1 MLLRFRF
8 SNYRSFRDEQEL
20 SLVAS
25 PFSEMPASVIESPA
39 VPDGI
44 LPVAAIY
51 GANASGKSNVLKA
64 LALVQKAVRES
75 FSWPPQ
81 GGVPYEPFGLDKVSR
96 SKPSRFELD
105 YLVEGVRYQYG
116 FAIDNQSVIEEWL
129 HVFAHGR
136 KQRWFH
142 RQSGRP
148 IAFGR
153 AMPGEN
159 NLIAGMTRP
168 NCLFLSAAAQAN
180 HKLLTP
186 VHRSLAERIFSVADA
201 EVRIVLRVLAA
212 GAKAHPAILDEFS
225 RMLAKAD
232 LGLKSIRLRRESAG
246 STTMP
251 TFEFMH
257 HGTDHP
263 FSENQESEGTLA
275 YLALLGCAEA
285 AKTLGLATLVDELDR
300 SLHPA
305 LARSYVESFMKRQT
319 NPRGAQLIFN
329 THDTNLLTG
338 SLLRR
343 DQIWFTEK
351 DRTGASQLYP
361 LTDFQPRKG
370 ENLENGYLV
379 GRYGAIPFINSQE
392 FFPAAETPGNQNAKA
407 KKTRSR

>member
-1 MLLRFRF
+1 
-8 SNYRSFRDEQEL
+8 
-20 SLVAS
+20 
-25 PFSEMPASVIESPA
+25 MPETVIQSPA

-64 LALVQKAVRES
+64 LAFVEKAIRQS
-75 FSWPPQ
+75 FNWPPQ

-105 YLVEGVRYQYG
+105 YLFEGVRHQYG
-116 FAIDNQSVIEEWL
+116 FAIDSHSVVEEWL
-129 HVFAHGR
+129 YVFGHAR

-186 VHRSLAERIFSVADA
+186 IHRSLEDTIFPVVDYQDPTFLQLLA
-201 EVRIVLRVLAA
+201 EVAKILPTVLD
-212 GAKAHPAILDEFS
+212 GIN
-225 RMLAKAD
+225 RMLANAD

-246 STTMP
+246 STTTP
-251 TFEFMH
+251 SFEFMH
-257 HGTDHP
+257 RGTDHP
-263 FSENQESEGTLA
+263 FSENQESLGTLA
-275 YLALLGCAEA
+275 YLRLLGCTQA
-285 AKTLGLATLVDELDR
+285 AQKLGHATIVDELDR

-305 LARSYVESFMKRQT
+305 LARSYVESFMKKQT

-392 FFPAAETPGNQNAKA
+392 FFPAASPPVGHNAKT